1 MAIGDYQFILF
12 PFGNEPTVTEDGME
26 FVGQNNFDF
35 VQTVELLKNST
46 YIKNEPTLK
55 SWNSFNDACY
65 FLYDDGIYKVEIELN
80 TGTESEKAEEISV
93 RTNVYKEEGSV
104 TEALRICKLLCVSL
118 NLNCWSMKLRKL
130 VDFNNEDDVKSTI
143 NHFNKLR
150 NKD

>member
-12 PFGNEPTVTEDGME
+12 PFGNEPT
-26 FVGQNNFDF
+26 
-35 VQTVELLKNST
+35 
-46 YIKNEPTLK
+46 
-55 SWNSFNDACY
+55 
-65 FLYDDGIYKVEIELN
+65 

-93 RTNVYKEEGSV
+93 RTNVYNGEGSV
-104 TEALRICKLLCVSL
+104 TEALRICRLLCASL

-130 VDFNNEDDVKSTI
+130 VDLNNEDDVKSTI